1 MHLADIDPEL
11 VNHRVWTQPIHIANQ
26 LALTTRH
33 IEDVIQQSLRNQFR
47 NLYEYNQKAGPM
59 AIPYRIIVW
68 SGFPFGLDDASWQS
82 LCSILSSGSRCG
94 VGVLIDWPASIQWPT
109 FADTEKLT
117 EFALLGRIQKS
128 SSNGFDFSLDVPEL
142 KSLPGK
148 IESPPD
154 ESTVAAIMDKHLVA
168 AANIGKRIVPFSLIA
183 SQPENQHSRSSADG
197 LEIPIGIS

>member
-1 MHLADIDPEL
+1 MIDPEGLGKKYSWLMHLADIDPEL

-109 FADTEKLT
+109 FADT
-117 EFALLGRIQKS
+117 
-128 SSNGFDFSLDVPEL
+128 
-142 KSLPGK
+142 
-148 IESPPD
+148 
-154 ESTVAAIMDKHLVA
+154 
-168 AANIGKRIVPFSLIA
+168 
-183 SQPENQHSRSSADG
+183 
-197 LEIPIGIS
+197 